1 MASSSPRKIVKT
13 NYSGTTIYITVTF
26 FHCGDIMTP
35 RIFRYVV
42 RHDGGSAPRPYDGF
56 CTLAICKPRIRAVA
70 SSGDWIIGFRSC
82 MPGYVVYVMQVAQ
95 SMPLDAYW
103 DDTRFYDRRPDA
115 ASPVPDNIYRPY
127 GNGDLEWGQNNI
139 HNFDEKPRDI
149 SGHNVLIGSRFW
161 YFGSTNPILPQSL
174 EHLVPYPRGHTVH
187 KNRRPD
193 DVENLERWLGSWPCG
208 IHGLPIN
215 ASSELKD

>member
-1 MASSSPRKIVKT
+1 MSFAMTEVPPHVHMMAFARSPYV
-13 NYSGTTIYITVTF
+13 SQEFALLPLADDITKDTGS
-26 FHCGDIMTP
+26 HDISAIEKGDSDVNNLVNHP
-35 RIFRYVV
+35 
-42 RHDGGSAPRPYDGF
+42 
-56 CTLAICKPRIRAVA
+56 VA
-70 SSGDWIIGFRSC
+70 SGGDWIIGFRSC